1 MFIPDDFHSLPC
13 AVAVI
18 YDSVRC
24 SSILGTP
31 HLAASTGIEH
41 KNDHTKQTSK

>member
-1 MFIPDDFHSLPC
+1 MFIPDDFHRLSC

-24 SSILGTP
+24 SILGTR

-41 KNDHTKQTSK
+41 KNHHTKQTSK

>member
-1 MFIPDDFHSLPC
+1 MFIPDDFHSLPW

-24 SSILGTP
+24 SILGTP

-41 KNDHTKQTSK
+41 KNDHTKQASK